1 MQEILLPAN
10 VELRTSVIITRP
22 GGRDS
27 RVNFHVIF
35 SNDVDPNAIEEHFLR
50 ELKFTAEASPGDPDE
65 RWSLTLGNLE
75 DLGQKLKQQH
85 KQFQLH
91 TDRYIGM
98 MNAVVAHE
106 EVTSVLERQRSRFRD
121 QYLIVVPVDEDLSKC
136 SWDGQG
142 HLARKLLIQKS
153 HMLFSSNPG
162 TRDFGLGKKHA
173 ARQDFES
180 EFKSFKPC
188 IHGSD
193 AHDYNSLFEPAE
205 GRHLW
210 IKACLTF
217 QGLQQLLHE
226 PAGRVHMG
234 NEPPCLL
241 RMTENAT
248 KYISIINFEPTQQ
261 AQQGETW
268 FSGKVLLNHG
278 LVAIIGTRVAGRVH
292 WPTSLPCS
300 ATHGVRRTSPS

>member
-1 MQEILLPAN
+1 M
-10 VELRTSVIITRP
+10 R
-22 GGRDS
+22 
-27 RVNFHVIF
+27 IF
-35 SNDVDPNAIEEHFLR
+35 
-50 ELKFTAEASPGDPDE
+50 
-65 RWSLTLGNLE
+65 
-75 DLGQKLKQQH
+75 
-85 KQFQLH
+85 
-91 TDRYIGM
+91 
-98 MNAVVAHE
+98 
-106 EVTSVLERQRSRFRD
+106 
-121 QYLIVVPVDEDLSKC
+121 SKC

-205 GRHLW
+205 GRHLS

-217 QGLQQLLHE
+217 RGLQQLLHE

-261 AQQGETW
+261 AQQGKTR

-300 ATHGVRRTSPS
+300 ATHRVRRTSPSSNKSRFLTPKTKLGSMFRATVRWHSRQGSTVAERSRRHHRA